1 MAVTHGVNAVKL
13 PTSVSTPVVVAS
25 GIHFA
30 VGAAPVQMVGGKTN
44 EVIMANTYE
53 EAVKFLGYSDDWEKY
68 PLCMEIYTAFTL
80 YNVAPV
86 FMVNVLDLAKHR
98 TKVTAENVEPVENQ
112 ILLPLE
118 ALADTVAVENMELD
132 KDYTVFYTDD
142 HCAIEFLTDTT
153 APQKVTYDAVDPSLV
168 TKDDIIGGYSVT
180 THKTTG
186 LELIDSVF
194 PKYVLAPDLI
204 VCPNWSHDS
213 EVAAVMSAKAE
224 NINGVFEADAIIELP
239 STEEDGATWYTDVPA
254 LKKRM
259 NIFNV
264 NQLCCWPKVRLG
276 DRVFDYSVQLAGS
289 ISKTDNRGELGG
301 GTPCESASNKVLR
314 ADSMVLAN
322 GEEVALDV
330 PKANYLNDNG
340 IITCVNFY
348 NGFVSW
354 GLFTSAFPAN
364 TDPADYFYSINRMF
378 KWIAKTVIL
387 SYWNYVDRRI
397 TRRLLDAIMQG
408 VNQWLNSLTAEEKI
422 LGGRV
427 EMLESENALTN
438 LMAGR
443 VKFHIYVTPPSP
455 LQQLDW
461 VMEYDISYLQVLL
474 SAE

>member
-1 MAVTHGVNAVKL
+1 
-13 PTSVSTPVVVAS
+13 
-25 GIHFA
+25 
-30 VGAAPVQMVGGKTN
+30 
-44 EVIMANTYE
+44 
-53 EAVKFLGYSDDWEKY
+53 
-68 PLCMEIYTAFTL
+68 
-80 YNVAPV
+80 
-86 FMVNVLDLAKHR
+86 
-98 TKVTAENVEPVENQ
+98 VENQ

-118 ALADTVAVENMELD
+118 ALADTVEVEGMERD
-132 KDYTVFYTDD
+132 TDYTVFYTDD
-142 HCAIEFLTDTT
+142 NCAIEFLTDTT
-153 APQKVTYDAVDPSLV
+153 TAQQVSYDAVDPSMV
-168 TKDDIIGGYSVT
+168 TKSDIIGGYSVT

-186 LELIDSVF
+186 LELIDDVF
-194 PKYVLAPDLI
+194 PKYTLAPDII
-204 VCPNWSHDS
+204 VCPNWSHDN

-224 NINGVFEADAIIELP
+224 NINGVFEAEALIELP
-239 STEEDGATWYTDVPA
+239 SDSEEGATWYTDVPA

-264 NQLCCWPKVRLG
+264 NQLCCWPKVKLG
-276 DRVFDYSVQLAGS
+276 DRVFDYTVQLAGS
-289 ISKTDNRGELGG
+289 MSKTDNSGEFGD

-322 GEEVALDV
+322 GEEVRLDV

-354 GLFTSAFPAN
+354 GNYTSAFPAN
-364 TDPADYFYSINRMF
+364 TDPVDYFYSINRMF
-378 KWIAKTVIL
+378 KYIAKTVIL
-387 SYWNYVDRRI
+387 TSWNDVDRRI

-408 VNQWLNSLTAEEKI
+408 VNYWLNSLTAEEKI

-455 LQQLDW
+455 LQQLNW
-461 VMEYDISYLQVLL
+461 VMEYDLSYLQVLL
-474 SAE
+474 SPAA